1 MTQDLILPAAV
12 YSETHAARLS
22 DKYVHV
28 KTSDVLDI
36 FQDHGWQVSAASA
49 ARRGNALHGRHI
61 LRLRHKEYLEGFRVD
76 GIIPELVVLN
86 SHNGSWALRMLLG
99 MFRMVCSNGMVA
111 GTVWDGVT
119 LKHYRLTEVED
130 KIRSATQQ
138 LGGNVQQLADTI
150 ELWDKVELTV
160 PEQIE
165 FAQKARKIRWGEA
178 TPVEE
183 SLLLEA
189 RREGDKGQTLW
200 KVYNRVQENLTQ
212 GGFTGHTANNR
223 SFQVRSIKNV
233 KRDYKYN
240 RQLWNAANEFAAKA
254 VA

>member
-1 MTQDLILPAAV
+1 MTQDLIPPAAV

-36 FQDHGWQVSAASA
+36 FQDHGWRVSAASA

-86 SHNGSWALRMLLG
+86 
-99 MFRMVCSNGMVA
+99 
-111 GTVWDGVT
+111 
-119 LKHYRLTEVED
+119 
-130 KIRSATQQ
+130 
-138 LGGNVQQLADTI
+138 
-150 ELWDKVELTV
+150 
-160 PEQIE
+160 
-165 FAQKARKIRWGEA
+165 
-178 TPVEE
+178 
-183 SLLLEA
+183 
-189 RREGDKGQTLW
+189 
-200 KVYNRVQENLTQ
+200 
-212 GGFTGHTANNR
+212 
-223 SFQVRSIKNV
+223 
-233 KRDYKYN
+233 